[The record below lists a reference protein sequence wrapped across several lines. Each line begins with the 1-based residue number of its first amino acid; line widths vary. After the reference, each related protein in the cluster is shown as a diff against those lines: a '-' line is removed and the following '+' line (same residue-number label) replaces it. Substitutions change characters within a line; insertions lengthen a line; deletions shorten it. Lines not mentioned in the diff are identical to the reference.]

1 MTKTKAI
8 QSHIMDSLANHFLI
22 AMPQLADPNFA
33 HTVTY
38 ICEHND
44 QGAMGIIVNRP
55 LELNLGDILDQ
66 LQIDAD
72 TDDGN
77 LRQQPVVFGGPVHQ
91 EYGFVLHDPG
101 RVWRNTLFISD
112 DVALTTSND
121 ILHDIAVHNGPDQ
134 SLVALGYAG
143 WGAGQLETEMSQN
156 AWLSVAAD
164 ADIIFLQPF
173 EQRWQASAQLLGID
187 ISVLSDNVGHA

>member
-1 MTKTKAI
+1 
-8 QSHIMDSLANHFLI
+8 MDSLANHFLI

-33 HTVTY
+33 QTVTY
-38 ICEHND
+38 ICEHNG

-55 LELNLGDILDQ
+55 LDLNLGDILDQ
-66 LQIDAD
+66 LQIKVD
-72 TDDGN
+72 TDDDN

-91 EYGFVLHDPG
+91 EYGFVLHNPG

-112 DVALTTSND
+112 DIALTTSND
-121 ILHDIAVHNGPDQ
+121 ILHDIAQNNGPDL

-143 WGAGQLETEMSQN
+143 WGAGQLEAEMSQN

-164 ADIIFLQPF
+164 ADIVFLQPF
-173 EQRWQASAQLLGID
+173 DQRWQASAQLLGVN
-187 ISVLSDNVGHA
+187 ISFISEDVGHA